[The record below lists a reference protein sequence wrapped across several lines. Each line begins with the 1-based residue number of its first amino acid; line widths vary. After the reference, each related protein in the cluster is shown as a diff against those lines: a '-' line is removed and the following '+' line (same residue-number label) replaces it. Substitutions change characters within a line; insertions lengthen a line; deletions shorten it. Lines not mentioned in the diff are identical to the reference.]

1 MRSLRQKLADLPAAS
16 PGAQRRE
23 PVRTTSARPAT
34 EPGVAPDA
42 LIPPEQRHELERTT
56 LLDETALPAAPPGLR
71 NERARAVPATPKPT
85 LDELRAAKA
94 HLEAHGYTKLRLTDH
109 RVSQSIYLD
118 DPDGNMVELF
128 VDADPAIWA
137 ANPAAV
143 AQSRP
148 LALG

>member
-1 MRSLRQKLADLPAAS
+1 VGDS
-16 PGAQRRE
+16 
-23 PVRTTSARPAT
+23 
-34 EPGVAPDA
+34 
-42 LIPPEQRHELERTT
+42 
-56 LLDETALPAAPPGLR
+56 
-71 NERARAVPATPKPT
+71 
-85 LDELRAAKA
+85 LDELREAKA
-94 HLEAHGYTKLRLTDH
+94 ALDRHGVVIRQVRDH
-109 RVSQSIYLD
+109 EVSQSIYLD